1 MLANDPDGT
10 PVALTDED
18 WRHILARHGEMA
30 SHLTGIAA
38 CVSHPTHIVPGRSA
52 REVWHYLA
60 DSGPSRYLKV
70 VIHYH
75 ADRGYVRTAFGRRRF
90 P

>member
-1 MLANDPDGT
+1 MLVNDPDGT

-18 WRHILARHGEMA
+18 WRHILDHHREIAP
-30 SHLTGIAA
+30 HLPGIAA
-38 CVSHPTHIVPGRSA
+38 CVSHPTHILSGRSP
-52 REVWHYLA
+52 REVWHYLEN
-60 DSGPSRYLKV
+60 SGPSRYLKV